1 VGDNEVLRA
10 AVGGIHVEKANILIS
25 NSFKEVQDLQGVKF
39 FVGSLQ
45 ALLKRG
51 VSLEA
56 ELKIV
61 EKIITICPFF
71 TIKKE

>member
-1 VGDNEVLRA
+1 MGDNEVLRA

-39 FVGSLQ
+39 FVGALQ

-61 EKIITICPFF
+61 EKIITICPFL